1 VPSRRFASELSVIY
15 SDSARLEPLSYIDW
29 RLGWVAGLLG
39 SRGNWSLMITRPR
52 MSTDNSRALPRRTP
66 VRYDSSIETID
77 ADEAKTT
84 EGLVDTITRI
94 QNTVYTDSGQ
104 AQRGV
109 HAKSHGVLVG
119 ELRVLEILPEEYAQG
134 LFAKPASYPVV
145 LRFSTIPGDV
155 LDDNVSVPRGLA
167 IKVVGVVGER
177 VAGSEGDVT
186 QDFLFSNGPAFAKS
200 EPKSFLSTLKLLA
213 ATTDKGPRLK
223 KILSSIMR
231 GAEKIIEGAGGESAT
246 LMTLGGYPETN
257 VLGDD
262 YFSQAPIL
270 YGDYMAKVAIK
281 PASAALRALKKA
293 AVNLQGRPDGL
304 REAVVEFFRHNAAE
318 WNLQVQLCT
327 DLSAMPVENASI
339 AWPEQLSPYRTV
351 ARIVIPSQ
359 DAWNSQRVKIVEGRM
374 AFNPWHALAA
384 HRPLGG
390 IMRVRKTVYQRAALF
405 RAARNL
411 APITEPTSI
420 SELGNSEAAH
430 GQE

>member
-1 VPSRRFASELSVIY
+1 
-15 SDSARLEPLSYIDW
+15 
-29 RLGWVAGLLG
+29 
-39 SRGNWSLMITRPR
+39 
-52 MSTDNSRALPRRTP
+52 MSTHPSSAPPHLTP

-84 EGLVDTITRI
+84 ADLVDTITRI
-94 QNTVYTDSGQ
+94 QYTVYTGSGQ
-104 AQRGV
+104 ARRGV

-119 ELRVLEILPEEYAQG
+119 ELRVLEILPEKYAQG
-134 LFAKPASYPVV
+134 LFAKPASYPVI

-213 ATTDKGPRLK
+213 ASTDKVPGLK
-223 KILSSIMR
+223 KVLSAVMR
-231 GAEKIIEGAGGESAT
+231 GAEKIIESVGGESAT

-281 PASAALRALKKA
+281 PTSAALRGLKKA

-304 REAVVEFFRHNAAE
+304 REAVMEFFRHNAGE

-327 DLSAMPVENASI
+327 NLQTMPIENASTP
-339 AWPEQLSPYRTV
+339 WPEQLSPYLTV
-351 ARIVIPSQ
+351 ARIVVPSQ
-359 DAWNSQRVKIVEGRM
+359 NAWSAQRVKMVEEQM

-390 IMRVRKTVYQRAALF
+390 IMRVRKTVYQMATRF
-405 RAARNL
+405 RAAHNH
-411 APITEPTSI
+411 APIKEPKTI
-420 SELGNSEAAH
+420 AELT
-430 GQE
+430 Q